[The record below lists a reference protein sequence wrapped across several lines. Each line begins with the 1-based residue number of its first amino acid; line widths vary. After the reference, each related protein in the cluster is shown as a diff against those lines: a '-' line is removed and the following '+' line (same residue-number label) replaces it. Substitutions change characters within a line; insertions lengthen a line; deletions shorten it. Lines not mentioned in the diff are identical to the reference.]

1 MYRNKGCGEINEG
14 DIGKEVALCGW
25 VYRYRDHGGLIF
37 TDLRDRTGIAQIV
50 YSLEISEKVHALAH
64 SLRAE
69 FVIAI
74 KGNVCRRPEGTE
86 NLDVKT
92 GIVEVYASE
101 LKILNTSEPLPF
113 MLENDAI
120 VSDTLRFKY
129 RYLDLRR
136 PFMMNNLL
144 LRHQTTK
151 TIRDYLDALGFLEIE
166 TPMLTKSTPE
176 GARDYLVPSRLNP
189 GSFYALPQSPQ
200 LFKQILMCA
209 GVDKYFQIVKCF
221 RDEDLRADRQP
232 EFTQVDMEM
241 SFVGVDDVITV
252 VEGILKTVYEGVL
265 NVKVETPFE
274 RLTYKDAMERF
285 GTDKPDMRF
294 GLELKDMADIVA
306 QSSFKVFLD
315 VLKNGGRVKAI
326 CGKDMAA
333 LSRKDMDNLTEH
345 AQSLGAKGL
354 AWIKVKDGFESPIK
368 KFFTDELL
376 RQMAERLG
384 AVQGDTMLFV
394 ADKEAVV
401 HDVLGRLRLDIAK
414 TNGIIGADD
423 RFLWVVDFP
432 LFEWNAADD
441 RFEAMHHPFTS
452 PTDEGIDLIQAN
464 KALADKD
471 IATLTSKA
479 YDIVL
484 NGYEIGGGS
493 IRIHQTT
500 LQKKMLELLGISETD
515 AEEKFGFLLDA
526 LKYGAPPHGGVAL
539 GLDRLVM
546 LMAGSETIRDV
557 IAFPKTQKASC
568 LLSNAP
574 SQVQDSQLKELH
586 IKLR

>member
-285 GTDKPDMRF
+285 G
-294 GLELKDMADIVA
+294 
-306 QSSFKVFLD
+306 
-315 VLKNGGRVKAI
+315 
-326 CGKDMAA
+326 
-333 LSRKDMDNLTEH
+333 
-345 AQSLGAKGL
+345 
-354 AWIKVKDGFESPIK
+354 
-368 KFFTDELL
+368 
-376 RQMAERLG
+376 
-384 AVQGDTMLFV
+384 
-394 ADKEAVV
+394 
-401 HDVLGRLRLDIAK
+401 
-414 TNGIIGADD
+414 
-423 RFLWVVDFP
+423 
-432 LFEWNAADD
+432 
-441 RFEAMHHPFTS
+441 
-452 PTDEGIDLIQAN
+452 
-464 KALADKD
+464 
-471 IATLTSKA
+471 
-479 YDIVL
+479 
-484 NGYEIGGGS
+484 
-493 IRIHQTT
+493 
-500 LQKKMLELLGISETD
+500 
-515 AEEKFGFLLDA
+515 
-526 LKYGAPPHGGVAL
+526 
-539 GLDRLVM
+539 
-546 LMAGSETIRDV
+546 
-557 IAFPKTQKASC
+557 
-568 LLSNAP
+568 
-574 SQVQDSQLKELH
+574 
-586 IKLR
+586 